1 MLGVCRAKTTPYP
14 LLDRHRCADDS
25 APQYNLLHPAGSKLM
40 INDSCR
46 LYAIER
52 AKSTIANTTDGAIP
66 FNPQFMVETSYTAVD
81 G

>member
-1 MLGVCRAKTTPYP
+1 MLALCCAAKTPYP
-14 LLDRHRCADDS
+14 LLDRHRRDDS